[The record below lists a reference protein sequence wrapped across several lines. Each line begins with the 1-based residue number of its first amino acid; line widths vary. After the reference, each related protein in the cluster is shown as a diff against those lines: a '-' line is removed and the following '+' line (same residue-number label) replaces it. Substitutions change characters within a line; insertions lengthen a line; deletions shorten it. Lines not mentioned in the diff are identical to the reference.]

1 MINEFIIHHVWYS
14 YLNIVNKNILVVGT
28 GTIGEPLIGLL
39 AEHKEPL
46 GIDNV
51 TFFKRTPLTDER
63 GKVEALIRKGA
74 KLATTSEAK
83 KAFESMG
90 FNVEDVE
97 NSYEENQVII
107 DCTPSGNKNWED
119 IYSKLNGEKRF
130 MAQGSEHEFGPF
142 FAWGINNDSLNQDQ
156 NKYLI
161 ASCNTHN
168 IASIVKTF
176 ALDRSRELNEG
187 RFVCLR
193 RANDVSQN
201 DSFSPSPTITKHD
214 NQEFGTHHARDVF
227 ELFQQEGENL
237 NLFSSA
243 IKLPTQYMHTLWF
256 NLSFTE
262 NIDLADILDEL
273 ISSEFLMSTEKLSSN
288 KVFSFGRDHGYHGRL
303 LSHGIIAKDSL
314 HVKDNNLTGYCFTPQ
329 DGNALLSSVAASVNY
344 FYEDSWI
351 DRMNI
356 FNKYIFKN
364 I

>member
-1 MINEFIIHHVWYS
+1 M
-14 YLNIVNKNILVVGT
+14 KNILIVGT

-39 AEHKEPL
+39 AQNRKEL

-51 TFFKRTPLTDER
+51 SFFKRTPLSDEK

-74 KLATTSEAK
+74 KLVATSEAK
-83 KAFESMG
+83 NDFVSMG
-90 FNVEDVE
+90 FNVEQLDK
-97 NSYEENQVII
+97 SYEENQVII
-107 DCTPSGNKNWED
+107 DCTPSGNKNWDE
-119 IYSKLNGEKRF
+119 IYSNLDKDKRF
-130 MAQGSEHEFGPF
+130 LAQGSEHGFGPF
-142 FAWGINNDSLNQDQ
+142 FAWGINNDSLNQEQ

-168 IASIVKTF
+168 IASIIKTF
-176 ALDRSRELNEG
+176 SLDKSRNLNEG

-193 RANDVSQN
+193 RANDVSQD

-227 ELFQQEGENL
+227 ELFQQEGEDL

-256 NLSFTE
+256 NLSFDE
-262 NIDLADILDEL
+262 NIKLENISDDLENSD
-273 ISSEFLMSTEKLSSN
+273 FLMSTEKLSTN

-303 LSHGIIAKDSL
+303 LSHGIIAKESL
-314 HVKDNNLTGYCFTPQ
+314 HVKNNNLTGYCFTPQ

-344 FYEDSWI
+344 FYADSWK
-351 DRMNI
+351 DKMSV

>member
-1 MINEFIIHHVWYS
+1 M
-14 YLNIVNKNILVVGT
+14 KNVLVVGT

-39 AEHKEPL
+39 AQHKEAL

-51 TFFKRTPLTDER
+51 YFFKRTPLSDEK
-63 GKVEALIRKGA
+63 GKVEALIRKGS
-74 KLATTSEAK
+74 KLVSTSDALDEFK
-83 KAFESMG
+83 NLGFEPE
-90 FNVEDVE
+90 NVE
-97 NSYEENQVII
+97 NSYEDCQVII
-107 DCTPSGNKNWED
+107 DCTPSGNDNWGN
-119 IYSKLNGEKRF
+119 IYSKLHSKKRF
-130 MAQGSEHEFGPF
+130 MAQGSEHGFGPF
-142 FAWGINNDSLNQDQ
+142 FAWGINNEQLNSDI

-168 IASIVKTF
+168 IASIVKSF
-176 ALDRSRELNEG
+176 ALDSDRDLLDG

-201 DSFSPSPTITKHD
+201 DSFAPSPTITKHD
-214 NQEFGTHHARDVF
+214 NQEFGTHHARDVY
-227 ELFQQEGENL
+227 ELFKQEGIEL

-256 NLSFTE
+256 NLAFKDSVELSSVKSDLE
-262 NIDLADILDEL
+262 N
-273 ISSEFLMSTEKLSSN
+273 SEYLMSTEKLSSN

-303 LSHGIIAKDSL
+303 LSHGIIAIDSL

-344 FYEDSWI
+344 FYEDSWKEK
-351 DRMNI
+351 MEV
-356 FNKYIFKN
+356 FNQYLFKQ

>member
-1 MINEFIIHHVWYS
+1 M
-14 YLNIVNKNILVVGT
+14 NKNILVVGT

-39 AEHKEPL
+39 AEHKEAL

-107 DCTPSGNKNWED
+107 DCTPSGNRNWED

-303 LSHGIIAKDSL
+303 LSHGIIAEDSL